1 MPSPEKTPIPPAAK
15 PRFSNKFDPY
25 NSSATGHQRPDNT
38 PGTGWRTSRALKLS
52 EQFAGGHSGGA
63 RMSDTYGAGSEDFD
77 EELKMVVPKNVKARA
92 KMSVADMLAR
102 PGLMRS
108 GSSVSETGSATS
120 GTSAAASGGGN
131 VKSEEEVMEARR
143 REDKDAEAKSA
154 AVRGLFEGVTV
165 YINGSTHP
173 IISDHRLKHV
183 LVENGARMSIHLGR
197 RQVTHVIVGRPA
209 GVGAGA
215 GGGLAGGKLEK
226 EIRRIGGSAVKYV
239 GVEWLVLS
247 PVPLSRVL
255 YELAD
260 DNIPR
265 RVIESLK
272 AGSRLPEAR
281 FAPLKVAREGQRSV
295 YGMYGKQASK
305 ESPTGPG
312 S

>member
-1 MPSPEKTPIPPAAK
+1 MPSPERTSLPPAAK
-15 PRFSNKFDPY
+15 PRFGNTFDPY

-38 PGTGWRTSRALKLS
+38 PGGTTGWRASRARKLS
-52 EQFAGGHSGGA
+52 EQFAGGHAGGA

-77 EELKMVVPKNVKARA
+77 EKLKMVVPKDVKARA

-108 GSSVSETGSATS
+108 GSSVSETGSTTS
-120 GTSAAASGGGN
+120 SISAVAGGN

-143 REDKDAEAKSA
+143 KEDEEAEARRTA
-154 AVRGLFEGVTV
+154 GRGLFEGVTV
-165 YINGSTHP
+165 YVNGSTHP
-173 IISDHRLKHV
+173 IISDHRLKRV

-226 EIRRIGGSAVKYV
+226 EIRRISGSAVKV
-239 GVEWLVLS
+239 M
-247 PVPLSRVL
+247 
-255 YELAD
+255 
-260 DNIPR
+260 
-265 RVIESLK
+265 ESLK
-272 AGSRLPEAR
+272 VGSRLPEAR

-295 YGMYGKQASK
+295 YGMYGRQP
-305 ESPTGPG
+305 PTGSPIG
-312 S
+312 PAS

>member
-15 PRFSNKFDPY
+15 PRFGNNFDPY
-25 NSSATGHQRPDNT
+25 NSSATGHQRPDHA
-38 PGTGWRTSRALKLS
+38 PGTGWRTSRARKLS
-52 EQFAGGHSGGA
+52 EQFAGGHTGGA

-77 EELKMVVPKNVKARA
+77 EKLKMVVPKDVKARA

-120 GTSAAASGGGN
+120 STSAAAPGGL
-131 VKSEEEVMEARR
+131 VVTSEEEVMEARR
-143 REDKDAEAKSA
+143 KEDEDAEATRA
-154 AVRGLFEGVTV
+154 AGRGLFEGVTV
-165 YINGSTHP
+165 YVNGSTHP
-173 IISDHRLKHV
+173 IISDHRLKRV

-215 GGGLAGGKLEK
+215 GGGLASGKLEK

-239 GVEWLVLS
+239 GVEWVM
-247 PVPLSRVL
+247 
-255 YELAD
+255 
-260 DNIPR
+260 
-265 RVIESLK
+265 ESLK

-305 ESPTGPG
+305 EPPSG
-312 S
+312 SAS